1 MSDQKKRY
9 QQNRMKMYRR
19 EMSLMGDSEGTNPAR
34 FEAGAGFPFKKL
46 ELRERKHFRKKK
58 SERKR

>member
-1 MSDQKKRY
+1 
-9 QQNRMKMYRR
+9 MKMHRR
-19 EMSLMGDSEGTNPAR
+19 GMSVMGDSEGMNPAR